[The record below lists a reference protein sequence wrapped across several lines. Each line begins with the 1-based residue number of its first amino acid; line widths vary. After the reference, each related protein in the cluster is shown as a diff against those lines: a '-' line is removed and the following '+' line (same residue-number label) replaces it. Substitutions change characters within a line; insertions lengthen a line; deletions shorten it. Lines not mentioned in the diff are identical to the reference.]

1 MLKSFRNSNSK
12 TNFKEENN
20 FTESSIDL
28 PSYPNIVNLNNINNN
43 NNNNNTYSETSDVFM
58 SQQMGGAND
67 FSATSSVIRQ
77 SQMGG
82 GNNELSATSSFIRQS
97 QMGGAN
103 DFSATSSVIRQSQMG
118 GGNNE
123 LSATSSFIRQS
134 QMGGANDFSATSS
147 VIRQSQMGGA
157 NDFSAT
163 SYNNNNQ
170 LGGNNNYSITS
181 ANTTTEQDVNALLEM
196 LTSENFSDS
205 ENTNVIEEKLRNTS
219 LVGGNYN
226 NNNNNANSD
235 LSDINLIGGGIRYI
249 IDENLSIFQNGGAE
263 GKGNGFKA
271 FLAFKKHVAE
281 KLGISNGIPAGR
293 IAGTVLRE
301 IKSKYDNIN
310 TIDAIE
316 KAKKHFEKN
325 MEKYRKML

>member
-1 MLKSFRNSNSK
+1 
-12 TNFKEENN
+12 
-20 FTESSIDL
+20 
-28 PSYPNIVNLNNINNN
+28 
-43 NNNNNTYSETSDVFM
+43 
-58 SQQMGGAND
+58 
-67 FSATSSVIRQ
+67 
-77 SQMGG
+77 
-82 GNNELSATSSFIRQS
+82 
-97 QMGGAN
+97 
-103 DFSATSSVIRQSQMG
+103 
-118 GGNNE
+118 
-123 LSATSSFIRQS
+123 
-134 QMGGANDFSATSS
+134 MGGANDFSATSS

-226 NNNNNANSD
+226 NNNNNNQSYNNANSD
-235 LSDINLIGGGIRYI
+235 SSDINLIGGGIRYI

>member
-1 MLKSFRNSNSK
+1 
-12 TNFKEENN
+12 
-20 FTESSIDL
+20 
-28 PSYPNIVNLNNINNN
+28 
-43 NNNNNTYSETSDVFM
+43 
-58 SQQMGGAND
+58 MGGAND
-67 FSATSSVIRQ
+67 FSATSSV
-77 SQMGG
+77 
-82 GNNELSATSSFIRQS
+82 
-97 QMGGAN
+97 
-103 DFSATSSVIRQSQMG
+103 
-118 GGNNE
+118 
-123 LSATSSFIRQS
+123 IRQS